1 MGGDQ
6 DERGR
11 ELGNDDT
18 RPNFPGGAIREYRD
32 DLLNLGTRVHRV
44 KGFEL
49 PFAKEKRFNSRI
61 GSCYLMKL

>member
-6 DERGR
+6 DERRG
-11 ELGNDDT
+11 ELGDDAT
-18 RPNFPGGAIREYRD
+18 GPNFPGCAIREYRD
-32 DLLNLGTRVHRV
+32 DLLNLGMRVRRV

-49 PFAKEKRFNSRI
+49 PFVKEKRLNSRI